1 MEVTIT
7 HYIVLSSM
15 LFVIG
20 VFGVISRKNII
31 IVLMSIELMLNAAN
45 LSLVTFSRMYNDNA
59 GQVFMLMAL
68 VVAASEVAVGLALVV
83 AIYHEKESIDID
95 ILKLLKG

>member
-1 MEVTIT
+1 MEVTIG

-20 VFGVISRKNII
+20 AFGVIARKNLI
-31 IVLMSIELMLNAAN
+31 IVLMSLELMLNASN
-45 LSLVTFSRMYNDNA
+45 LALVSFSRMHNDIT

-83 AIYHEKESIDID
+83 TIYRRHESINID
-95 ILKLLKG
+95 VLKLLKG

>member
-1 MEVTIT
+1 MEITII
-7 HYIVLSSM
+7 HYILLSSM

-31 IVLMSIELMLNAAN
+31 IILMSIELMLNAAN
-45 LSLVTFSRMYNDNA
+45 LALVSFSRLHNDNA

-83 AIYHEKESIDID
+83 ALYHKKQSIDID